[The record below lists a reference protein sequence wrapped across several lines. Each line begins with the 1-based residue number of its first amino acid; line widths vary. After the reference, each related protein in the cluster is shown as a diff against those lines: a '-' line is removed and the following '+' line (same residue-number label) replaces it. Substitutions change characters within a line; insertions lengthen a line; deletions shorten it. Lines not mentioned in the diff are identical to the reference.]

1 VEFIFVTSEEEEEEF
16 ICQVHSLNLHEF
28 DMSLNDERVQRSEE
42 FRTGVANK
50 SEGDIMDTFAE
61 FI

>member
-1 VEFIFVTSEEEEEEF
+1 VEFIFVTSEEEEEES

-28 DMSLNDERVQRSEE
+28 DMSLNDERVQRS
-42 FRTGVANK
+42 VANK
-50 SEGDIMDTFAE
+50 SEGDIMGTFAE